1 MCVQEEER
9 LVMEMDKDIIMTNM
23 GKSMIVKGK
32 LISFVC
38 YESNMVDNIYN
49 TWWIDFG
56 FTIHVLNTLQGI
68 INLRK
73 PLPSEQNI
81 Y

>member
-1 MCVQEEER
+1 M
-9 LVMEMDKDIIMTNM
+9 
-23 GKSMIVKGK
+23 KGK

-81 Y
+81 YSVSKMCSHVEAVGTCNFILFL